1 MQIHSYENKL
11 RDLET
16 QLKLERDEH
25 LAEADSLN
33 AQIRSLK
40 KTIEE
45 QMEEYRD
52 LMDVKIKLDTE
63 IAAYRKLLEAE
74 EIRWDLRS
82 ECASCTS
89 NVILVVS
96 CATEIDLQIVHFW
109 NDVLY
114 NCS

>member
-11 RDLET
+11 RDLEN

-25 LAEADSLN
+25 LADADSLN

-74 EIRWDLRS
+74 EIR
-82 ECASCTS
+82 
-89 NVILVVS
+89 
-96 CATEIDLQIVHFW
+96 
-109 NDVLY
+109 
-114 NCS
+114 